1 MTTDVADANSL
12 QSWQEAFQHPIPTV
26 RRFEQDLRRD
36 VASNKDKLRS
46 LVGVRYRELL
56 GTAQTIVE
64 MNDEIQEVETNL
76 SNISRRCNPRL
87 VEKKLDVAV
96 IDEGVD
102 ERAIAA
108 QLALLHRCTS
118 ASYRLFRKHSSN
130 LLIAKL
136 LVISR
141 LLHKTLSQNS
151 RAPIFLENLRS
162 QLAALRR
169 SLLKRIECRLA
180 SPKYSTLEII
190 ETMSAYCLATSS
202 SSTDVLRHFQQVRF
216 DALQSMLLREDP
228 NFTNIEKS
236 LKLFIQTLQNASE
249 LVSGSLSD
257 ALRKLTAL
265 PILDD
270 LEVRNLDGL
279 AIDIF
284 HQWVANDIRN
294 FTPWVNHTP
303 LSELEAEKTIK
314 DWSKQA
320 FGTFA
325 SGLSKNLER
334 SQNLKEVLLLRR
346 NLLDIWLPVQSST
359 ACHSSV
365 EILQGIRG
373 TVNKQLISTLHAQA
387 KGLTLVGHEI
397 SSTITS
403 WSEIEEQI
411 PTPSLWDP
419 DIVFLG
425 FSGGAT
431 NFKHEIINR
440 SRGRDINVLRISR
453 SYTTWLSGIEECKDM
468 IDELKKIRWEDIIED
483 EEDEEVLQKTIR
495 ILNKDDPDLLQK
507 EYEATLINSFEALQT
522 SLHSA
527 LENMTGSHCGRQ
539 AAFVLRVIREIRER
553 IPRSLSAQDHL
564 FADDLVPK
572 LHDILAAEVGSQ
584 VSPYAIIQAL
594 GKPQGAGCAG
604 RALWEGNPPL
614 PIQPS
619 PAAFRLL
626 RGLATAMERQ
636 GPDLWNPSAVDILK
650 NKLRQTISSCI
661 SLDFEKSTHNVRSDA
676 KRPIQ
681 NEQQP
686 TSETPNGD
694 DSTEATVTDTTHKAT
709 TQADVCCPEVL
720 RDRKIQL
727 VFDVFYLGEALS
739 MRNTGR
745 PQAEDHISSIVELVK
760 KDVELDGDTELAI
773 LESRAHEYWK
783 QTQLLFGLLI

>member
-1 MTTDVADANSL
+1 MPI
-12 QSWQEAFQHPIPTV
+12 AFNHGR
-26 RRFEQDLRRD
+26 RRFNTQSPPFGG
-36 VASNKDKLRS
+36 SNKTSVATLPATRTS
-46 LVGVRYRELL
+46 CVLLSELL

-64 MNDEIQEVETNL
+64 MNDEIQEVETKL

-96 IDEGVD
+96 IDEGED

-108 QLALLHRCTS
+108 QLALLHRCIS
-118 ASYRLFRKHSSN
+118 AGYRLFRKHSSN

-180 SPKYSTLEII
+180 CPKYSTLEII

-202 SSTDVLRHFQQVRF
+202 SPTDVLRHFQQVRF
-216 DALQSMLLREDP
+216 EALQSMLLREDP
-228 NFTNIEKS
+228 NFINIEKS
-236 LKLFIQTLQNASE
+236 LKLFIQTLQNASK

-270 LEVRNLDGL
+270 VE
-279 AIDIF
+279 
-284 HQWVANDIRN
+284 
-294 FTPWVNHTP
+294 
-303 LSELEAEKTIK
+303 

-320 FGTFA
+320 FGTVA
-325 SGLSKNLER
+325 SGLSTSLER

-387 KGLTLVGHEI
+387 KGLTLVGLEI
-397 SSTITS
+397 LSTITS

-411 PTPSLWDP
+411 PTPSLWDL
-419 DIVFLG
+419 DIVFLD

-440 SRGRDINVLRISR
+440 SRGRDMNVLRISR
-453 SYTTWLSGIEECKDM
+453 SYTTWLSGIEQCNDL

-483 EEDEEVLQKTIR
+483 EEDEEVLQKTVR

-539 AAFVLRVIREIRER
+539 AAFILRVIREIRER

-572 LHDILAAEVGSQ
+572 LHDILAAEVSSQ
-584 VSPYAIIQAL
+584 VSPYAIIRAL

-626 RGLATAMERQ
+626 RRLATAMERQ

-661 SLDFEKSTHNVRSDA
+661 SLDFEKSTHNARSDA

-681 NEQQP
+681 NDQQP

-694 DSTEATVTDTTHKAT
+694 DSTEATVTESTHKAT
-709 TQADVCCPEVL
+709 TQADVCFPEVL
-720 RDRKIQL
+720 RNRKIQL

-739 MRNTGR
+739 MQNSGR
-745 PQAEDHISSIVELVK
+745 PQAEDGISSIVELVK
-760 KDVELDGDTELAI
+760 KDIELDDQGHLDLMV
-773 LESRAHEYWK
+773 
-783 QTQLLFGLLI
+783 